1 MQVAFVIYNGMTAL
15 DFIGIYDPIT
25 RLKTM
30 GFMPNLSWQVCAY
43 THTVVDNTGLCF
55 TPQNVAQPLENY
67 DLIILP
73 GGFSARDLMNDTD
86 FITWIKTSAA
96 CPLKASVC
104 TGSLLLAAA
113 GFLMGKQATTHP
125 TAYHYLENLAM
136 VIKDQRIVDAGTVIT
151 ARGVTAAIDLGLYLC
166 KKLAGEEV
174 KERIR
179 TQMDYPELNDKQY
192 KFIAIDLN

>member
-30 GFMPNLSWQVCAY
+30 GFMPDLSWQVCAY
-43 THTVVDNTGLCF
+43 TDTVIDNTGLCF
-55 TPQNVAQPLENY
+55 TPQSIAQPLQNY

-73 GGFSARDLMNDTD
+73 GGFSARDLMDDIN
-86 FITWIKTSAA
+86 FITWIKTSVT

-104 TGSLLLAAA
+104 TGSLLWGAA
-113 GFLMGKQATTHP
+113 GFLRGKQATTHP
-125 TAYHYLENLAM
+125 TAYHYLENFAT
-136 VIKDQRIVDAGTVIT
+136 VIKDQRIVDAGDVIT

-166 KKLAGEEV
+166 EKLAGYEV
-174 KERIR
+174 KQRIR
-179 TQMDYPELNDKQY
+179 IQMDYPESNDKQY
-192 KFIAIDLN
+192 KFIAMDLN